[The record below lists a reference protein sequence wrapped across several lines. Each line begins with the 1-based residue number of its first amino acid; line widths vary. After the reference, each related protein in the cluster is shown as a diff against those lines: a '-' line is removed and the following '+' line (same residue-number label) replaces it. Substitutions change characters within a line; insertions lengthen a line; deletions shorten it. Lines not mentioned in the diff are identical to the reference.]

1 MAGSMPPSCSRG
13 LVVSLLHDMRRLWQ
27 TSLLLSCLW
36 STQAAAAESARVL
49 VLPTGVGDRSDCEP
63 KQLSQP
69 ALDPRWASMARQ
81 VDLLVSDA
89 VEDAGMVPEMR
100 IDVPDPA
107 SERSRCLDDRA
118 VQSLAKQSLVLAPRL
133 VVRDGTLLLRIVSAK
148 PGATVMRLST
158 QEVSEKELDFRVV
171 VMVSELLGPDSVP
184 APKRTDTT
192 NHHGP
197 LAPVAK
203 PRSQGKGVL
212 ALTSAVWGGAMG
224 YSLQRAGGSD
234 DPRLTYPLILLGS
247 AIGLGAALVA
257 AEEWDLSVGEAWYLN
272 AGMLWPTTSGLLL
285 ARSYQRKPSDED
297 RRYVYGLLGAT
308 AGLLMASSAL
318 TYANEITE
326 GGAVLTHSSGAGGLL
341 LGGLIEMMYRGTT
354 DDIPYRGMGYGAGI
368 GVILGGA
375 AATQVRLSSSR
386 VLFIDLSAGIG
397 ALTGAALGSPL
408 LVFKDDLDL
417 VTANGKRAWLGLVG
431 GGAVIGAGV
440 GWYLTRH
447 WGARESDGSARSFW
461 PYFSASPAHTQAGHN
476 EAASLS
482 AGVQGLF

>member
-1 MAGSMPPSCSRG
+1 MTAYLSNMQR
-13 LVVSLLHDMRRLWQ
+13 LWQVSLLVFCH
-27 TSLLLSCLW
+27 CL
-36 STQAAAAESARVL
+36 TQPALGDASRVL
-49 VLPTGVGDRSDCEP
+49 VLPTAVGDRSDCDGKTAGLP
-63 KQLSQP
+63 G
-69 ALDPRWASMARQ
+69 ADPRWLSVARR
-81 VDLLVSDA
+81 VDVLISDA

-100 IDVPDPA
+100 IDVPE
-107 SERSRCLDDRA
+107 SSTENRGCLEDRA

-133 VVRDGTLLLRIVSAK
+133 VVRDGALLLRILSAK
-148 PGATVMRLST
+148 PGATVMQLST
-158 QEVSEKELDFRVV
+158 QEVSEKDLDFRVV
-171 VMVSELLGPDSVP
+171 VMVSELLGPESAP
-184 APKRTDTT
+184 ATKRNDATGH
-192 NHHGP
+192 NP
-197 LAPVAK
+197 VAPVS
-203 PRSQGKGVL
+203 PPHSQGKGVL

-272 AGMLWPTTSGLLL
+272 AGMLWPTASGLLL
-285 ARSYQRKPSDED
+285 ARSYERKPSDED

-308 AGLLMASSAL
+308 TGLLMASSAL
-318 TYANEITE
+318 TYSSEVTQ

-341 LGGLIEMMYRGTT
+341 LGGLVDMMYRGTT
-354 DDIPYRGMGYGAGI
+354 DEIPYRGMGYGAGI

-375 AATQVRLSSSR
+375 AATQVALSSSR

-397 ALTGAALGSPL
+397 ALTGAALGSPF

-431 GGAVIGAGV
+431 GGAVVGAGV

-447 WGARESDGSARSFW
+447 WTARESDVATRQIW
-461 PYFSASPAHTQAGHN
+461 PYVSAIPSHTNAGVKQT
-476 EAASLS
+476 ATMS
-482 AGVQGLF
+482 AGIQGLF

>member
-1 MAGSMPPSCSRG
+1 MAGSMPRSCSRG
-13 LVVSLLHDMRRLWQ
+13 LVLSLMHDMRRLWQ
-27 TSLLLSCLW
+27 ISLLLSCLW
-36 STQAAAAESARVL
+36 STQAAAAEAARVL

-63 KQLSQP
+63 NKQLSQA
-69 ALDPRWASMARQ
+69 ALDPRWGSVARR
-81 VDLLVSDA
+81 VDLLISDA

-107 SERSRCLDDRA
+107 TERSRCLDDRA

-133 VVRDGTLLLRIVSAK
+133 VVRDGALLLRIVSAK
-148 PGATVMRLST
+148 PGTTVMRLST

-171 VMVSELLGPDSVP
+171 VMVSDLLGPDSET
-184 APKRTDTT
+184 APKRTDTPG
-192 NHHGP
+192 HGP
-197 LAPVAK
+197 VVPVSK

-247 AIGLGAALVA
+247 AMGLGAALVA

-326 GGAVLTHSSGAGGLL
+326 GGAVLTQSSGAGGLL
-341 LGGLIEMMYRGTT
+341 LGGLIDMMYRGTT
-354 DDIPYRGMGYGAGI
+354 DEIPYRGMGYGAGI

-375 AATQVRLSSSR
+375 AATQVALSSSR

-417 VTANGKRAWLGLVG
+417 VTASGKRAWLGLVG

-447 WGARESDGSARSFW
+447 WGARESDGSASSIW
-461 PYFSASPAHTQAGHN
+461 PYFSATPAYTQAGVS